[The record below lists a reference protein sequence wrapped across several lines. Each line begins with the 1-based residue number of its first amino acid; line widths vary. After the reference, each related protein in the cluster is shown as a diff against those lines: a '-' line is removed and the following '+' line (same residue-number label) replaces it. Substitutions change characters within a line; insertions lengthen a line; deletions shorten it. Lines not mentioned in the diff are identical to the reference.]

1 MLKKIAILLTIFSFF
16 TISYSLAWEVQVEG
30 SPISFEVEP
39 RIIQGQ
45 MYVPL
50 YKFYQEL
57 GLNIS
62 FDDEK
67 KTVTGE
73 KYGLE
78 IKTKLGSDIATI
90 NGNPNNMGGI
100 SLIISNRTMVPLNFV
115 AQTFGYQ
122 VIWSNDLKVIYLR
135 SFLIPYKDK
144 AEANAQ
150 AAEFNSLDGPPKVSL
165 SLREMEGEKDHYL
178 NAGSSWKEKIFI
190 SEKEDLSLDG
200 KKLEPSR
207 FYTNNKHYA
216 YFVLE
221 NTSQEDIE
229 TPFHVE
235 FRVKQ
240 KLVTTV
246 KIPGIKKGEK
256 YEVKNLPLAGLTI
269 GNNIIEVVID
279 PEKKL
284 NREKEDKGYFYRII
298 YAYSTR

>member
-1 MLKKIAILLTIFSFF
+1 MLKKTAILLIIFSFF
-16 TISYSLAWEVQVEG
+16 TISYSLPWEVQVEG

-45 MYVPL
+45 MYIPL
-50 YKFYQEL
+50 YTFYQEI

-62 FDDEK
+62 FDNEK

-73 KYGLE
+73 KKGLE
-78 IKTKLGSDIATI
+78 IQTKIGSDTATI
-90 NGNPNNMGGI
+90 NGNPYNMGGV
-100 SLIISNRTMVPLNFV
+100 SVIISNRTMVPLNFV

-122 VIWSNDLKVIYLR
+122 VIWSNDLKVVYLR

-150 AAEFNSLDGPPKVSL
+150 AAEFNSLNGLPKVSL
-165 SLREMEGEKDHYL
+165 SLLEMEGKKEHYL
-178 NAGSSWKEKIFI
+178 NSGSSWKEKIFI
-190 SEKEDLSLDG
+190 AEKEDLSLEE
-200 KKLEPSR
+200 KKFEPSR
-207 FYTNNKHYA
+207 FYTSNNHYA

-221 NTSQEDIE
+221 NTSQEDIV
-229 TPFHVE
+229 TPFNVE

-240 KLVTTV
+240 KLTSTV

-256 YEVKNLPLAGLTI
+256 YEVKNLPVRGLTL

-284 NREKEDKGYFYRII
+284 NREKEDKDYFYRII